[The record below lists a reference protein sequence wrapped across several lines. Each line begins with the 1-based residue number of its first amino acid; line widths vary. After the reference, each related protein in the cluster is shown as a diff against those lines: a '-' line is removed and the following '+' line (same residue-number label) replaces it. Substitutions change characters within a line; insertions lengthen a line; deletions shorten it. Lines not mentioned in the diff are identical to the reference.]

1 LRLLPLAG
9 FGFLIIFY
17 LMLCQLGVIAHAW
30 DPFFS
35 PGTDQVLHSSLS
47 RAMPIPDTVL
57 GAATYACE
65 ILLLMLGP
73 EDRWRSRPWVTL
85 FSGLTS
91 MGLVSASALLLVLQ
105 PVVVHAWCAWCLLLL
120 GVALLL
126 LQRSLA
132 EFVVCFQSRVLGRWV
147 FPASRDPAGAYPW
160 TQGTHCDWTLCV
172 SFVLGAITLA
182 LPDLFDIEGM
192 ARVSVTVAG
201 ASTLVV
207 SMIAMADAV
216 TFLRKMNAVAGLIL
230 VSWFL
235 GNPHETARWLAAGLG
250 TVLLGLNL
258 SGENSGAAPLRTL
271 RPPAP

>member
-1 LRLLPLAG
+1 
-9 FGFLIIFY
+9 
-17 LMLCQLGVIAHAW
+17 MLCQLGVIAHAW

-35 PGTDQVLHSSLS
+35 PGTDQVLHSPLS
-47 RAMPIPDTVL
+47 QALPIPDTML
-57 GAATYACE
+57 GTATYACE

-73 EDRWRSRPWVTL
+73 EDRWRSRPWLTL

-91 MGLVSASALLLVLQ
+91 LGLVAASALLLVLQ

-132 EFVVCFQSRVLGRWV
+132 EFVVCFQSQILGRWV
-147 FPASRDPAGAYPW
+147 FPVSTDPADKYPW
-160 TQGTHCDWTLCV
+160 TQGTHCDWTLLV
-172 SFVLGAITLA
+172 SFVLGVITLA

-207 SMIAMADAV
+207 SMIAMADAM
-216 TFLRKMNAVAGLIL
+216 TFFRKLNAVAGFILIA
-230 VSWFL
+230 WFL
-235 GNPHETARWLAAGLG
+235 GNSHETARWLAAVLGIGLI
-250 TVLLGLNL
+250 GLNF
-258 SGENSGAAPLRTL
+258 SVENVGASPLRTL
-271 RPPAP
+271 NPPAP